1 MAFTKNPIQSTYDT
15 KRIPFII
22 APHQRTG
29 YSNSTDSSLVNIMV
43 EAIEAPTA
51 ANSGVKKIVI
61 KPRPGLT
68 QAYSV
73 GAGTGRGMYY
83 WVLNGTGYNFAVVGS
98 GVYVNGVINQT
109 LTTSTGE
116 CGFTEY
122 INDVGTKQ
130 LVLLD
135 GTKGYIWSDPT
146 IAPTAIT
153 DVNFP
158 TPHVPQPCFMDGY
171 LFVAKANTADVYNS
185 NLNDPFTWTA
195 GEFMSAEMYPDII
208 IGLVRNNNYINAIGT
223 NSVEFL
229 YDAANAT
236 GSPLGR
242 HDGVV
247 LQFGCAASGTIVGT
261 EKEVIFVGATGN
273 GGSTV
278 WLIDGYKPT
287 DISTPMVKTTLRA
300 EGTNLSNAVAHCVRV
315 SGQKLYILCLTS
327 RTLVYSF
334 DTSLWHEWNSG
345 VNGETPFVGT
355 HSSDGPSEQ
364 PYVLGKTNGIIYIM
378 NERYGYD
385 NGTAFQCK
393 IVTDKLDFDSM
404 DRKFA
409 SRLTIVGDIPIINQ
423 IIFGPTITNVYST
436 MTIDWSDDDYNSWS
450 TPRTLNLIPD
460 LPSIFQ
466 LGSFRRRAFRFLWSS
481 SNYAAFNS
489 PMRLEGFEIDIN
501 KGST

>member
-1 MAFTKNPIQSTYDT
+1 MAFSKNPVQSTYDT
-15 KRIPFII
+15 KRIPFIL
-22 APHQRTG
+22 APHQRSG
-29 YSNSTDSSLVNIMV
+29 AQNITDAKLVNIMV
-43 EAIEAPTA
+43 EAIEAPTVA
-51 ANSGVKKIVI
+51 SSGAKKIVV
-61 KPRPGLT
+61 KPRPGLQ

-73 GAGTGRGMYY
+73 TAGTGRGAYL
-83 WVLNGTGYNFAVVGS
+83 WVLNGTEYQFSVIGT
-98 GVYVNGVINQT
+98 GVYVNGVLNQT

-135 GTKGYIWSDPT
+135 GTKGYVWSNPA
-146 IAPTAIT
+146 IAPTEIT
-153 DVNFP
+153 NVNFP
-158 TPHVPQPCFMDGY
+158 TPHVPQPAFMDGY

-208 IGLVRNNNYINAIGT
+208 IGLVRNNNYINAVGT

-247 LQFGCAASGTIVGT
+247 LQFGCAAAGTIVGT

-273 GGSTV
+273 GGATV

-287 DISTPMVKTTLRA
+287 DISTSMVKLTLRA
-300 EGTNLSNAVAHCVRV
+300 EGTNLANAVAHCVRV
-315 SGQKLYILCLTS
+315 CGQKLYILCLTS

-334 DTSLWHEWNSG
+334 DSSLWHEWDSG
-345 VNGETPFVGT
+345 VVGGNTFIGT
-355 HSSDGPSEQ
+355 HSCDGPAGDA
-364 PYVLGKTNGIIYIM
+364 YVLGKSDGKIYKMSEHYGTDNGI
-378 NERYGYD
+378 
-385 NGTAFQCK
+385 AFQCQ
-393 IVTDKLDFDSM
+393 IVTDKIDFDTM

-409 SRLTIVGDIPIINQ
+409 SRLTIVGDIPINNETVPA
-423 IIFGPTITNVYST
+423 GAAVYST
-436 MTIDWSDDDYNSWS
+436 MTIDWSDDDYWSWS
-450 TPRTLNLIPD
+450 TARTFNLIPD
-460 LPSIFQ
+460 LPSLFQ
-466 LGSFRRRAFRFLWSS
+466 LGSFRRRAFRFKWT
-481 SNYAAFNS
+481 SNDFAASNGT

-501 KGST
+501 KGTT